1 MVRVRRFQYC
11 DLGSAPLLGTKTS
24 LAIVA
29 WPSLKKKE
37 RKGEREGGREE
48 GRRKERE
55 RKKEETGDLASQQ
68 KFFSECVWEH
78 PSLLLKQT
86 AVVGVVGVLGVWGGG
101 AVIHC

>member
-1 MVRVRRFQYC
+1 MVRVRHVQYC
-11 DLGSAPLLGTKTS
+11 DLGSAPVWGTKTS
-24 LAIVA
+24 RAMWLGQ
-29 WPSLKKKE
+29 LKKE
-37 RKGEREGGREE
+37 RKEGRKGGREE
-48 GRRKERE
+48 GRKEERE

-78 PSLLLKQT
+78 SSLLLKQT